1 MSLPG
6 LNGEPA
12 KGDTGAIR
20 GLATQSTTRA
30 TLMTAR
36 AASCR
41 AAVTALADVTADFA
55 IELSARIAGLA
66 ARFDEGAQGATDV
79 ATIMNDY
86 ADALDVIKTDAA
98 AARSQAQ
105 SDYDFIFT
113 RREQALNAASEF
125 VVGWGVAWDQTLP
138 GWLYLDNPD
147 YLTRWQNAID
157 AYFVSAAAFN
167 AVTTRREELDTSIA
181 ARLRAV
187 ALFTV
192 ITDNGGVP
200 GTAHVTAISA
210 WAGSLDGITA
220 ESLADLADPEVIR
233 RVWDALDES
242 QRTRMIED
250 SPMTIGNLDGIP
262 IGDRIRANAINLE
275 NEASAAESDA
285 AALRAKLN
293 NPATFDGMHERVA
306 AQERKRL
313 MDEIAAADALAEKYR
328 GFLEQ
333 DITWVDE
340 HGVFHSEKGARVVV
354 FDPSQEA
361 IATYH
366 GPIDPVTRDIPQWI
380 QNVAIHVPGTTTNI
394 GSWGGPD
401 GFGRNVY
408 NATSN
413 TAVFVWAGGP
423 LPQTIPDATS
433 ASYSQ
438 DLSSKL
444 VAFRE
449 GIVVPP
455 GADVIVMG
463 HSYGGAVV
471 GLAEQAG
478 LRADRVLYIAGAG
491 MGDGVEGLGDFPNTG
506 DKPHYSMMSRN
517 DIVVGLIQDL
527 PMHGQ
532 SPIGEGTGGV
542 IRLETGFTDADDFDS
557 PDIESTGQIDSHSSL
572 MQPGSTSFENIIGV
586 VEGTEVEL
594 FSESII
600 ESYGYGVIVTDGID
614 DSGYQPIK
622 VEVK

>member
-6 LNGEPA
+6 LNGEPG
-12 KGDTGAIR
+12 KGDTGSIR
-20 GLATQSTTRA
+20 ALATQSATRA

-41 AAVTALADVTADFA
+41 SAVSALTVVTADFA
-55 IELSARIAGLA
+55 DALSVRIAALA
-66 ARFDEGAQGATDV
+66 ARFDDGAQGATDL
-79 ATIMNDY
+79 AAIMNDY
-86 ADALDVIKTDAA
+86 ADSLDVIKADAA
-98 AARSQAQ
+98 AAQTQAQ
-105 SDYDFIFT
+105 SDYDFISV
-113 RREQALNAASEF
+113 RREQALNEASEF
-125 VVGWGVAWDQTLP
+125 FVGWAVAWDQTLP
-138 GWLYLDNPD
+138 AWMYLDKPE

-167 AVTTRREELDTSIA
+167 AVTTRREELDARIA
-181 ARLRAV
+181 GRLRGIS
-187 ALFTV
+187 LFTV
-192 ITDNGGVP
+192 ITDSGGVP
-200 GTAHVTAISA
+200 ANGRITAINA
-210 WAGSLDGITA
+210 WAGELDGMTA
-220 ESLADLADPEVIR
+220 EQLAELGDPEVIR
-233 RVWDALDES
+233 RVWDALDET
-242 QRTRMIED
+242 QRNKMIEE

-262 IGDRIRANAINLE
+262 IGDRTRANAINLE
-275 NEASAAESDA
+275 NEATKAENDA

-313 MDEIAAADALAEKYR
+313 MDEIDDADALAEKYR

-333 DITWVDE
+333 EITWVDE

-423 LPQTIPDATS
+423 LPQTIPDATD

-438 DLSSKL
+438 DLSTKL

-449 GIVVPP
+449 GLVMPS

-471 GLAEQAG
+471 GLAEEAG

-491 MGDGVEGLGDFPNTG
+491 MGDGVSSVADFPNTG
-506 DKPHYSMMSRN
+506 DKPHYSMLSRS

-532 SPIGEGTGGV
+532 SPVRDGSGV

-557 PDIESTGQIDSHSSL
+557 PDIESTGPIQSHSSL

-586 VEGTEVEL
+586 VEGTQVEL

-622 VEVK
+622 VEVE

>member
-6 LNGEPA
+6 LNGEPG
-12 KGDTGAIR
+12 KGDTGSIR
-20 GLATQSTTRA
+20 ALATQSATRA

-41 AAVTALADVTADFA
+41 SAVSALTVVTADFA
-55 IELSARIAGLA
+55 DALSVRIAALA
-66 ARFDEGAQGATDV
+66 ARFDDGAQGATDL
-79 ATIMNDY
+79 AAIMNDY
-86 ADALDVIKTDAA
+86 ADSLDVIKADAA
-98 AARSQAQ
+98 AAQTQAQ
-105 SDYDFIFT
+105 SDYDFISV
-113 RREQALNAASEF
+113 RREQALNEASEF
-125 VVGWGVAWDQTLP
+125 FVGWAVAWDQTLP
-138 GWLYLDNPD
+138 AWMYLDKPE

-167 AVTTRREELDTSIA
+167 AVTTRREELDARIA
-181 ARLRAV
+181 GRLRGIS
-187 ALFTV
+187 LFTV
-192 ITDNGGVP
+192 ITDSGGVP
-200 GTAHVTAISA
+200 ANGRITAINA
-210 WAGSLDGITA
+210 WAGELDGMTA
-220 ESLADLADPEVIR
+220 EQLAELGDPEVIR
-233 RVWDALDES
+233 RVWDALDET
-242 QRTRMIED
+242 QRNKMIEE

-262 IGDRIRANAINLE
+262 IGDRTRANAINLE
-275 NEASAAESDA
+275 NEATKAENDA

-313 MDEIAAADALAEKYR
+313 MDEIDDADALAEKYR

-333 DITWVDE
+333 EITWVDE

-423 LPQTIPDATS
+423 LPQTIPDATD

-438 DLSSKL
+438 DLSTKL

-449 GIVVPP
+449 GLVMPS

-471 GLAEQAG
+471 GLAEEAG

-491 MGDGVEGLGDFPNTG
+491 MGDGVSSVADFPNTG
-506 DKPHYSMMSRN
+506 DKPHYSMLSRS

-532 SPIGEGTGGV
+532 SPVRDGSGV

-557 PDIESTGQIDSHSSL
+557 PDIESTGPIQSHSSL

-586 VEGTEVEL
+586 VEGTQVEL

-614 DSGYQPIK
+614 DPGYQPIK
-622 VEVK
+622 VEVE

>member
-6 LNGEPA
+6 LNGEPG
-12 KGDTGAIR
+12 KGDTGSIR
-20 GLATQSTTRA
+20 ALATQSTTRA

-41 AAVTALADVTADFA
+41 SAVSALTVVTADFA
-55 IELSARIAGLA
+55 DALSVRIAALA
-66 ARFDEGAQGATDV
+66 ARFDDGAQGATDL
-79 ATIMNDY
+79 AAIMNDY
-86 ADALDVIKTDAA
+86 ADSLDVIKADAA
-98 AARSQAQ
+98 AAQKQAQ
-105 SDYDFIFT
+105 SDYDFISV
-113 RREQALNAASEF
+113 RREQALNEASEF
-125 VVGWGVAWDQTLP
+125 FVGWAVAWDQTLP
-138 GWLYLDNPD
+138 AWMYLDKPE

-167 AVTTRREELDTSIA
+167 AVTTRREELDARIA
-181 ARLRAV
+181 ARLRGIS
-187 ALFTV
+187 LFTV
-192 ITDNGGVP
+192 ITDSGGVP
-200 GTAHVTAISA
+200 ANGRITAINA
-210 WAGSLDGITA
+210 WAGELDGMTA
-220 ESLADLADPEVIR
+220 EQLAELGDPEVIR
-233 RVWDALDES
+233 RVWDALDET
-242 QRTRMIED
+242 QRNKMIEE

-262 IGDRIRANAINLE
+262 IGDRTRANAINLE
-275 NEASAAESDA
+275 NEATKAENDA

-313 MDEIAAADALAEKYR
+313 MDEIADADALAEKYR

-333 DITWVDE
+333 EITWVDE

-423 LPQTIPDATS
+423 LPQTIPDATD

-438 DLSSKL
+438 DLSTKL

-449 GIVVPP
+449 GLVMPS

-471 GLAEQAG
+471 GLAEEAG

-491 MGDGVEGLGDFPNTG
+491 MGDGVSSVADFPNTG
-506 DKPHYSMMSRN
+506 DKPHYSMLSRS

-532 SPIGEGTGGV
+532 SPVRDGSGV

-557 PDIESTGQIDSHSSL
+557 PDIESTGPIQSHSSL

-586 VEGTEVEL
+586 VEGTQVEL

-622 VEVK
+622 VEVE

>member
-6 LNGEPA
+6 LNGEPG
-12 KGDTGAIR
+12 KGDTGSIR
-20 GLATQSTTRA
+20 ALATQSATRA

-41 AAVTALADVTADFA
+41 SAVSALTVVTADFA
-55 IELSARIAGLA
+55 DALSVRIAALA
-66 ARFDEGAQGATDV
+66 ARFDDGAQGATDL
-79 ATIMNDY
+79 AAIMNDY
-86 ADALDVIKTDAA
+86 ADSLDVIKADAA
-98 AARSQAQ
+98 AAQTQAQ
-105 SDYDFIFT
+105 SDYDFISV
-113 RREQALNAASEF
+113 RREQALNEASEF
-125 VVGWGVAWDQTLP
+125 FVGWAVAWDQTLP
-138 GWLYLDNPD
+138 AWMYLDKPE

-167 AVTTRREELDTSIA
+167 AVTTRREELDARIA
-181 ARLRAV
+181 ARLRGIS
-187 ALFTV
+187 LFTV
-192 ITDNGGVP
+192 ITDSGGVP
-200 GTAHVTAISA
+200 ANGRITAINA
-210 WAGSLDGITA
+210 WAGELDGMTA
-220 ESLADLADPEVIR
+220 EQLAELGDPEVIR
-233 RVWDALDES
+233 RVWDALDET
-242 QRTRMIED
+242 QRNKMIEE

-262 IGDRIRANAINLE
+262 IGDRTRANAINLE
-275 NEASAAESDA
+275 NEATKAENDA

-313 MDEIAAADALAEKYR
+313 MDEIDDADALAEKYR

-333 DITWVDE
+333 EITWVDE

-423 LPQTIPDATS
+423 LPQTIPDATD

-438 DLSSKL
+438 DLSTKL

-449 GIVVPP
+449 GLVMPS

-471 GLAEQAG
+471 GLAEEAG

-491 MGDGVEGLGDFPNTG
+491 MGDGVSSVADFPNTG
-506 DKPHYSMMSRN
+506 DKPHYSMLSRS

-532 SPIGEGTGGV
+532 SPVRDGSGV

-557 PDIESTGQIDSHSSL
+557 PDIESTGPIQSHSSL

-586 VEGTEVEL
+586 VEGTQVEL

-622 VEVK
+622 VEVE

>member
-6 LNGEPA
+6 LNGEPG
-12 KGDTGAIR
+12 KGDTGSIR
-20 GLATQSTTRA
+20 ALATQSTTRA

-41 AAVTALADVTADFA
+41 SAVSALTVVTADFA
-55 IELSARIAGLA
+55 DALSVRIAALA
-66 ARFDEGAQGATDV
+66 ARFDDGAQGATDL
-79 ATIMNDY
+79 AAIMNDY
-86 ADALDVIKTDAA
+86 ADSLDVIKADAA
-98 AARSQAQ
+98 AAQKQAQ
-105 SDYDFIFT
+105 SDYDFISV
-113 RREQALNAASEF
+113 RREQALNEASEF
-125 VVGWGVAWDQTLP
+125 FVGWAVAWDQTLP
-138 GWLYLDNPD
+138 AWMYLDKPE

-167 AVTTRREELDTSIA
+167 AVTTRREELDARIA
-181 ARLRAV
+181 ARLRGIS
-187 ALFTV
+187 LFTV
-192 ITDNGGVP
+192 ITDSGGVP
-200 GTAHVTAISA
+200 ANGRITAINA
-210 WAGSLDGITA
+210 WAGELDGMTA
-220 ESLADLADPEVIR
+220 EQLAELGDPEVIR
-233 RVWDALDES
+233 RVWDALDET
-242 QRTRMIED
+242 QRNKMIEQ

-262 IGDRIRANAINLE
+262 IGDRTRANAINLE
-275 NEASAAESDA
+275 NEATKAENDA

-313 MDEIAAADALAEKYR
+313 MDEIADADALAEKYR

-333 DITWVDE
+333 EITWVDE

-423 LPQTIPDATS
+423 LPQTIPDATD

-438 DLSSKL
+438 DLSTKL

-449 GIVVPP
+449 GLVMPS

-471 GLAEQAG
+471 GLAEEAG

-491 MGDGVEGLGDFPNTG
+491 MGDGVSSVADFPNTG
-506 DKPHYSMMSRN
+506 DKPHYSMLSRS

-532 SPIGEGTGGV
+532 SPVRDGSGV

-557 PDIESTGQIDSHSSL
+557 PDIESTGPIQSHSSL

-586 VEGTEVEL
+586 VEGTQVEL

-622 VEVK
+622 VEVE

>member
-6 LNGEPA
+6 LNGEPG
-12 KGDTGAIR
+12 KGDTGSIR
-20 GLATQSTTRA
+20 ALATQSTTRA

-41 AAVTALADVTADFA
+41 SAVSALTVVTADFA
-55 IELSARIAGLA
+55 DALSVRIAALA
-66 ARFDEGAQGATDV
+66 ARFDDGAQGATDL
-79 ATIMNDY
+79 AAIMNDY
-86 ADALDVIKTDAA
+86 ADSLDVIKADAA
-98 AARSQAQ
+98 AAQAQAQ
-105 SDYDFIFT
+105 SDYDFISV
-113 RREQALNAASEF
+113 RREQALNEASEF
-125 VVGWGVAWDQTLP
+125 FVGWAVAWDQTLP
-138 GWLYLDNPD
+138 AWMYLDKPE

-157 AYFVSAAAFN
+157 AYFVSAAVFN
-167 AVTTRREELDTSIA
+167 AVTTRREELDARIA
-181 ARLRAV
+181 GRLRGIS
-187 ALFTV
+187 LFTV
-192 ITDNGGVP
+192 ITDSGGVP
-200 GTAHVTAISA
+200 ANGRITAINA
-210 WAGSLDGITA
+210 WAGELDGMTA
-220 ESLADLADPEVIR
+220 EQLAELGDPEVIR
-233 RVWDALDES
+233 RVWDALDET
-242 QRTRMIED
+242 QRNKMIEE

-262 IGDRIRANAINLE
+262 IGDRTRANAINLE
-275 NEASAAESDA
+275 NEATKAENDA

-313 MDEIAAADALAEKYR
+313 MDEIDDADALAEKYR

-333 DITWVDE
+333 EITWVDE

-423 LPQTIPDATS
+423 LPQTIPDATD

-438 DLSSKL
+438 DLSTKL

-449 GIVVPP
+449 GLVMPS

-463 HSYGGAVV
+463 YSYGGAVV
-471 GLAEQAG
+471 GLAEEAG

-491 MGDGVEGLGDFPNTG
+491 MGDGVSSVADFPNTG
-506 DKPHYSMMSRN
+506 DKPHYSMLSRS

-532 SPIGEGTGGV
+532 SPVRDGSGV
-542 IRLETGFTDADDFDS
+542 VRLETGFTDADDFDS
-557 PDIESTGQIDSHSSL
+557 PDIESTGPIQSHSSL

-586 VEGTEVEL
+586 VEGTQVEL

-614 DSGYQPIK
+614 DPGYQPIK
-622 VEVK
+622 VEVE

>member
-6 LNGEPA
+6 LNGEPG
-12 KGDTGAIR
+12 KGDTGSIR
-20 GLATQSTTRA
+20 ALATQSTTRA

-41 AAVTALADVTADFA
+41 SAVSALTVVTADFA
-55 IELSARIAGLA
+55 DALSVRIAALA
-66 ARFDEGAQGATDV
+66 ARFDDGAQGATDL
-79 ATIMNDY
+79 AAIMNDY
-86 ADALDVIKTDAA
+86 ADSLDVIKADAA
-98 AARSQAQ
+98 AAQTQAQ
-105 SDYDFIFT
+105 SDYDFISV
-113 RREQALNAASEF
+113 RREQALNEASEF
-125 VVGWGVAWDQTLP
+125 FVGWAVAWDQTLP
-138 GWLYLDNPD
+138 AWMYLDKPE

-167 AVTTRREELDTSIA
+167 AVTTRREELDARIA
-181 ARLRAV
+181 ARLRGIS
-187 ALFTV
+187 LFTV
-192 ITDNGGVP
+192 ITDSGGVP
-200 GTAHVTAISA
+200 ANGRITAINA
-210 WAGSLDGITA
+210 WAGELDGMTA
-220 ESLADLADPEVIR
+220 EQLAELGDPEVIR
-233 RVWDALDES
+233 RVWDALDET
-242 QRTRMIED
+242 QRNKMIEE

-262 IGDRIRANAINLE
+262 IGDRTRANAINLE
-275 NEASAAESDA
+275 NEATKAENDA

-313 MDEIAAADALAEKYR
+313 MDEIDDADALAEKYR

-333 DITWVDE
+333 EITWVDE

-423 LPQTIPDATS
+423 LPQTIPDATD

-438 DLSSKL
+438 DLSTKL

-449 GIVVPP
+449 GLVMPS

-471 GLAEQAG
+471 GLAEEAG

-491 MGDGVEGLGDFPNTG
+491 MGDGVSSVADFPNTG
-506 DKPHYSMMSRN
+506 DKPHYSMLSRS

-532 SPIGEGTGGV
+532 SPVRDGSGV
-542 IRLETGFTDADDFDS
+542 VRLETGFTDADDFDS
-557 PDIESTGQIDSHSSL
+557 PDIESTGPIQSHSSL

-586 VEGTEVEL
+586 VEGTQVEL

-622 VEVK
+622 VEVE

>member
-6 LNGEPA
+6 LNGEPG
-12 KGDTGAIR
+12 KGDTGSIR
-20 GLATQSTTRA
+20 ALATQSTARA

-41 AAVTALADVTADFA
+41 SAVSALTVVTADFA
-55 IELSARIAGLA
+55 DALSVRIAALA
-66 ARFDEGAQGATDV
+66 ARFDDGAQGATDL
-79 ATIMNDY
+79 AAIMNDY
-86 ADALDVIKTDAA
+86 ADSLDVIKADAA
-98 AARSQAQ
+98 AAQTQAQ
-105 SDYDFIFT
+105 SDYDFISV
-113 RREQALNAASEF
+113 RREQALNEASEF
-125 VVGWGVAWDQTLP
+125 FVGWAVAWDQTLP
-138 GWLYLDNPD
+138 AWMYLDKPE

-167 AVTTRREELDTSIA
+167 AVTTRREELDARIA
-181 ARLRAV
+181 GRLRGIS
-187 ALFTV
+187 LFTV
-192 ITDNGGVP
+192 ITDSGGVP
-200 GTAHVTAISA
+200 ANGRITAINA
-210 WAGSLDGITA
+210 WAGELDGMTA
-220 ESLADLADPEVIR
+220 EQLAELGDPEVIR
-233 RVWDALDES
+233 RVWDALDET
-242 QRTRMIED
+242 QRNKMIEE

-262 IGDRIRANAINLE
+262 IGDRTRANAINLE
-275 NEASAAESDA
+275 NEATKAENDA

-313 MDEIAAADALAEKYR
+313 MDEIDDADALAEKYR

-333 DITWVDE
+333 EITWVDE

-423 LPQTIPDATS
+423 LPQTIPDATD

-438 DLSSKL
+438 DLSTKL

-449 GIVVPP
+449 GLVMPS

-471 GLAEQAG
+471 GLAEEAG

-491 MGDGVEGLGDFPNTG
+491 MGDGVSSVADFPNTG
-506 DKPHYSMMSRN
+506 DKPHYSMLSRS

-532 SPIGEGTGGV
+532 SPVRDGSGV

-557 PDIESTGQIDSHSSL
+557 PDIESTGPIQSHSSL

-586 VEGTEVEL
+586 VEGTQVEL

-622 VEVK
+622 VEVE